1 LSRKAQHDCEHKH
14 DKENGY
20 REIVIPAASADREEK
35 PEEPLRRVFTTTE
48 EALVRKRSDQDLM
61 MPTFYW

>member
-1 LSRKAQHDCEHKH
+1 LSCKAQHDREHKH

-48 EALVRKRSDQDLM
+48 EALLQS
-61 MPTFYW
+61 W